1 MRLGRSSPEPASVIS
16 AVRTPFCNGRE
27 GSRMKSTAELCRHL
41 HCRTYWCDTDRT
53 ERAVAR
59 PANTGCGDRRA
70 DRKRRG
76 GGERTTRRHPADDD
90 IGRRG
95 RNTRRHRIRADS
107 QLVARRG
114 AQSSRQQPRHLQ
126 PSLRRGRRT
135 GDQACFAGR
144 CRVGSSAYVDRAAQN
159 HLGERWI
166 QDDRVRA
173 AGHARRTG
181 LDVAGPARTR
191 CPVSVAR
198 DTGRSSFSAPQPTS
212 RKTPSIG
219 RFACSGTMTR

>member
-1 MRLGRSSPEPASVIS
+1 
-16 AVRTPFCNGRE
+16 
-27 GSRMKSTAELCRHL
+27 MKSTAELCRHL

-59 PANTGCGDRRA
+59 PANTGYGERRA

-76 GGERTTRRHPADDD
+76 GGERTARRHPADND

-114 AQSSRQQPRHLQ
+114 PSRPDSSRGI
-126 PSLRRGRRT
+126 SGRRA

-144 CRVGSSAYVDRAAQN
+144 CRVGSSAYVDRAAHN

-181 LDVAGPARTR
+181 LDVPGPACTR
-191 CPVSVAR
+191 CPVPVAR
-198 DTGRSSFSAPQPTS
+198 DPDVRRSRLLSQLRGR
-212 RKTPSIG
+212 RLPSDGSPAVG
-219 RFACSGTMTR
+219 R

>member
-53 ERAVAR
+53 DRAVAR

-76 GGERTTRRHPADDD
+76 GGEREARRHPADDD
-90 IGRRG
+90 IGRRS
-95 RNTRRHRIRADS
+95 RNTCRHRIRADS
-107 QLVARRG
+107 QLVARRCTSRPD
-114 AQSSRQQPRHLQ
+114 SSRGI
-126 PSLRRGRRT
+126 SSRRSGDGRRA

-181 LDVAGPARTR
+181 LDVPGPARTR
-191 CPVSVAR
+191 CPVPVAR
-198 DTGRSSFSAPQPTS
+198 DTDVRRSRLLSQLRGRRLSSDGSPAV
-212 RKTPSIG
+212 G
-219 RFACSGTMTR
+219 R